1 MKKYTLTINEKQL
14 DILNRATHSLMRQLV
29 GQLKYALG
37 DITWDD
43 KSLEKLNDKQRELL
57 KTLDSD
63 YDYNQMFGH
72 TEDSELAY
80 DLHQVLRHQQWLE
93 NFDRNEHVVSSHV
106 TQFGKTEL
114 AKLEVVK

>member
-1 MKKYTLTINEKQL
+1 
-14 DILNRATHSLMRQLV
+14 
-29 GQLKYALG
+29 
-37 DITWDD
+37 
-43 KSLEKLNDKQRELL
+43 
-57 KTLDSD
+57 
-63 YDYNQMFGH
+63 MFGH